1 MSLPETSAQLTEFI
15 QQFAQAFS
23 QNQLLRL
30 VLSRYEGSQPE
41 LNRIQIRPILLKTGT
56 QLSVLFENKTFDQT
70 KNFSLDA
77 LLPVLNQWLTSEF
90 KSALLECNGSETQLT
105 VSKKGKFLLNKRKT
119 SVQGSVP
126 LQSHNREK
134 QRFIDSDVPFLRE
147 LGIAGHD
154 GQIAPTMQKKWKQI
168 NKFIEIFA
176 RAIKESGL
184 LERRDLKIA
193 DFGSGKAYLTFA
205 IAHYL
210 EQIQLSASV
219 IGVEL
224 RQSLVD
230 LCNTTAARLNQTGIR
245 FEQGDVQHYQST
257 GLDVMI
263 ALHAC
268 DTATDH
274 AIHMGIKAG
283 ASVIMCSPCCH
294 KEIRPQ
300 MQSPAVLSPLLQHG
314 IHLGQEAEMLT
325 DGIRALL
332 LDAYGYDTQVF
343 EFIALE
349 HTSKNKMILAVKRQ
363 GPVVK
368 ARQQAVFAQISA
380 LKQFYG
386 VSEHCLES
394 LLAANQTPA
403 DSTSVAHGAS

>member
-1 MSLPETSAQLTEFI
+1 MTNLDVPAQLNEFI
-15 QQFAQAFS
+15 QQFSKAFT

-30 VLSRYEGSQPE
+30 VLSRYEGAQTE
-41 LNRIQIRPILLKTGT
+41 LNRLQIRPILLKAGT

-70 KNFSLDA
+70 KNFSLA
-77 LLPVLNQWLTSEF
+77 ELTPLLMQWLACDF
-90 KSALLECNGSETQLT
+90 KAALLECNGSETQLT
-105 VSKKGKFLLNKRKT
+105 VSKKGKFLLNTRKT
-119 SVQGSVP
+119 KTQTP
-126 LQSHNREK
+126 AQPQSHNREK
-134 QRFIDSDVPFLRE
+134 QRLIDSNASFLRE
-147 LGIAGHD
+147 LGITGSD

-176 RAIKESGL
+176 RALKEAGL
-184 LERRDLKIA
+184 LHRRDLTIA

-210 EQIQLSASV
+210 EQWALPAQV

-230 LCNTTAARLNQTGIR
+230 LCNTTAARLNQPGIR

-274 AIHMGIKAG
+274 AIHMGISAG
-283 ASVIMCSPCCH
+283 AAVVMCSPCCH
-294 KEIRPQ
+294 KQIRPQ

-349 HTSKNKMILAVKRQ
+349 HTSKNKMILAIKRP
-363 GPVVK
+363 GALDT
-368 ARQQAVFAQISA
+368 ARQQAVLAQISA

-386 VSEHCLES
+386 IEEHCLES
-394 LLAANQTPA
+394 LLAASQAPA
-403 DSTSVAHGAS
+403 VSASHTG

>member
-1 MSLPETSAQLTEFI
+1 MSQPELSVSLTGFI
-15 QQFAQAFS
+15 RQFVDAFA

-30 VLSRYEGSQPE
+30 VLSRYEGSQSE

-70 KNFSLDA
+70 KNFSPEA
-77 LLPVLNQWLTSEF
+77 LTPLLTQWLTTDF
-90 KSALLECNGSETQLT
+90 KAALLECNGSETQLT
-105 VSKKGKFLLNKRKT
+105 VSKKGKVLLNTRKT
-119 SVQGSVP
+119 ATAAVAP
-126 LQSHNREK
+126 LQNHNREK
-134 QRFIDSDVPFLRE
+134 QRFIDNQAPFLRE
-147 LGIAGHD
+147 LGIAGSD

-176 RAIKESGL
+176 RALKEAGL
-184 LERRDLKIA
+184 QERNNLTIA

-205 IAHYL
+205 VAHYL
-210 EQIQLSASV
+210 QQLALPASV

-230 LCNTTAARLNQTGIR
+230 LCNTTAARLNQPGIR

-274 AIHMGIKAG
+274 AIHMGIRAG

-300 MQSPAVLSPLLQHG
+300 LQSPAVLSPLLQHG

-332 LDAYGYDTQVF
+332 LDAHGYDTQVF

-349 HTSKNKMILAVKRQ
+349 HTSKNKMILAVKRP
-363 GPVVK
+363 GPVV
-368 ARQQAVFAQISA
+368 AVRQQAVLAQISA

-386 VSEHCLES
+386 IEQHCLEA
-394 LLAANQTPA
+394 LLAQGQAVSDGLVSPA
-403 DSTSVAHGAS
+403 AM

>member
-1 MSLPETSAQLTEFI
+1 MSSSDLNSQLADFI
-15 QQFAQAFS
+15 QQFSKAFTE
-23 QNQLLRL
+23 NQLLRL
-30 VLSRYEGSQPE
+30 VLSRYEGTQNE
-41 LNRIQIRPILLKTGT
+41 LNRLQIRPILLKTGT

-70 KNFSLDA
+70 KNFSLA
-77 LLPVLNQWLTSEF
+77 ELTPLLTQWLTTDF
-90 KSALLECNGSETQLT
+90 KAALLECNGSEIQLT

-119 SVQGSVP
+119 TSRAAIPPQG
-126 LQSHNREK
+126 HNREK
-134 QRFIDSDVPFLRE
+134 QRYIDSDAAFLRE
-147 LGIAGHD
+147 LGIAGDD

-176 RAIKESGL
+176 RAVKEAGL
-184 LERRDLKIA
+184 LDHDRLTIA

-210 EQIQLSASV
+210 QQTAVQASV

-224 RQSLVD
+224 RQRLVD
-230 LCNTTAARLNQTGIR
+230 LCNTTAARLNQSGIR

-274 AIHMGIKAG
+274 AIHMGIRAG
-283 ASVIMCSPCCH
+283 AAVIMCSPCCH

-300 MQSPAVLSPLLQHG
+300 MHSPAVLSPLLAHG

-349 HTSKNKMILAVKRQ
+349 HTSKNKMILAVKRAGAINTVRHQ
-363 GPVVK
+363 EVL
-368 ARQQAVFAQISA
+368 AQISA

-386 VSEHCLES
+386 VRQHCLET
-394 LLAANQTPA
+394 LLAPA
-403 DSTSVAHGAS
+403 PGIAATTGDVG

>member
-1 MSLPETSAQLTEFI
+1 MSQAEIAVPLAGFI
-15 QQFAQAFS
+15 RQFHDAFS

-30 VLSRYEGSQPE
+30 VLSRYAGNQSE

-70 KNFSLDA
+70 KNFSPDELTP
-77 LLPVLNQWLTSEF
+77 LLTQWLTTDF
-90 KSALLECNGSETQLT
+90 RAALLECNGSETQLT
-105 VSKKGKFLLNKRKT
+105 VSKKGKVLLNTRKT
-119 SVQGSVP
+119 ATAALAP
-126 LQSHNREK
+126 AQSHNREK
-134 QRFIDSDVPFLRE
+134 QRFIDSQAPFLRE
-147 LGIAGHD
+147 LGIAGSD

-176 RAIKESGL
+176 RALKEAGL
-184 LERRDLKIA
+184 LERGNLTIA

-205 IAHYL
+205 VAHYL
-210 EQIQLSASV
+210 QQLALPAEV

-230 LCNTTAARLNQTGIR
+230 LCNTTAARLNQPGIR

-274 AIHMGIKAG
+274 AIHMGIRAG

-300 MQSPAVLSPLLQHG
+300 LQSPAVLSPLLQHG

-332 LDAYGYDTQVF
+332 LEAHGYDTQVF

-349 HTSKNKMILAVKRQ
+349 HTSKNKMILAVKRE
-363 GPVVK
+363 GSVVA
-368 ARQQAVFAQISA
+368 ARQQAVLAQISA

-386 VSEHCLES
+386 IRQHCLEALLVQGS
-394 LLAANQTPA
+394 LSPA
-403 DSTSVAHGAS
+403 SLSPPEAI

>member
-1 MSLPETSAQLTEFI
+1 MSNVEFTGPLAEFI
-15 QQFAQAFS
+15 AQFSRAFTD
-23 QNQLLRL
+23 NQLMRL
-30 VLSRYEGSQPE
+30 VLSRYEGTQPE
-41 LNRIQIRPILLKTGT
+41 LNRVQIRPILLKTGT

-70 KNFSLDA
+70 RNFNLDE
-77 LLPVLNQWLTSEF
+77 LLPLLTQWLQSEF
-90 KSALLECNGSETQLT
+90 KSALLQGNGFETQLT
-105 VSKKGKFLLNKRKT
+105 VSKKGKVLLSKRKT
-119 SVQGSVP
+119 GQQEIA
-126 LQSHNREK
+126 LTQSHNREK
-134 QRFIDSDVPFLRE
+134 QRLIDPQAGFLRE
-147 LGIAGHD
+147 LGIAGSD

-176 RAIKESGL
+176 KALKDSGL
-184 LERRDLKIA
+184 QQKADLTIA

-205 IAHYL
+205 VAHYL
-210 EQIQLSASV
+210 QQLAVPASV

-230 LCNTTAARLNQTGIR
+230 LCNTTAARLNQPGIR

-274 AIHMGIKAG
+274 AIHMGIRAG
-283 ASVIMCSPCCH
+283 AAVIMCSPCCH
-294 KEIRPQ
+294 KQIRPQ
-300 MQSPAVLSPLLQHG
+300 MQSPAILAPLLQHG

-343 EFIALE
+343 EFIGLE
-349 HTSKNKMILAVKRQ
+349 HTSKNKMILAVKRT
-363 GPVVK
+363 GTVAE
-368 ARQQAVFAQISA
+368 ARQHKVLAQVSA

-386 VSEHCLES
+386 VTEHCLEQ
-394 LLAANQTPA
+394 LLTAQ
-403 DSTSVAHGAS
+403 

>member
-1 MSLPETSAQLTEFI
+1 MSQPDLSAPLAGFI
-15 QQFAQAFS
+15 RQFLDAFN

-30 VLSRYEGSQPE
+30 VLSRYEGSQSE
-41 LNRIQIRPILLKTGT
+41 LNRIQIRPILLKTGI

-70 KNFSLDA
+70 KNFSAEA
-77 LLPVLNQWLTSEF
+77 LTPLLTQWLTTDF
-90 KSALLECNGSETQLT
+90 KAALLECNGSETQLT
-105 VSKKGKFLLNKRKT
+105 ISKKGKVLCNTRKT
-119 SVQGSVP
+119 GGASGAP

-134 QRFIDSDVPFLRE
+134 QRFIDSDAPFLRE
-147 LGIAGHD
+147 LGISGSD

-176 RAIKESGL
+176 RALKEAAL
-184 LERRDLKIA
+184 LGPDPLTIA

-205 IAHYL
+205 VAHYL
-210 EQIQLSASV
+210 QQLAQPATV

-230 LCNTTAARLNQTGIR
+230 LCNTTAARLNQPGIR

-274 AIHMGIKAG
+274 AIHMGIRAG
-283 ASVIMCSPCCH
+283 AAVIMCSPCCH

-300 MQSPAVLSPLLQHG
+300 LQSPAILSPLLQHG

-332 LDAYGYDTQVF
+332 LEAYGYDTQVF

-349 HTSKNKMILAVKRQ
+349 HTSKNKMILAVKRS
-363 GPVVK
+363 GPIN
-368 ARQQAVFAQISA
+368 ASRQQAVLAQVSA

-386 VSEHCLES
+386 VSRHCLES
-394 LLAANQTPA
+394 LLAAEVSGP
-403 DSTSVAHGAS
+403 SL

>member
-1 MSLPETSAQLTEFI
+1 MTQADVSPQLHEFI
-15 QQFAQAFS
+15 QQFSQAFQ

-30 VLSRYEGSQPE
+30 VLSRYEGPQAE
-41 LNRIQIRPILLKTGT
+41 LLRLQIRPILLKQGT
-56 QLSVLFENKTFDQT
+56 LLSLLFENKTFDQT
-70 KNFSLDA
+70 KNLTLEA
-77 LLPVLNQWLTSEF
+77 LQPLLAQWLGLQF
-90 KSALLECNGSETQLT
+90 KAALLECSGEEIQLT
-105 VSKKGKFLLNKRKT
+105 VSKKGKVLLHKRKT
-119 SVQGSVP
+119 SPQAAQP
-126 LQSHNREK
+126 PQLHNREK
-134 QRFIDSDVPFLRE
+134 QRWIDPQAPFLRE
-147 LGIAGHD
+147 LGISGSD

-176 RAIKESGL
+176 RALKESGL
-184 LERRDLKIA
+184 VSQSALQVA
-193 DFGSGKAYLTFA
+193 DFGSGKAYLSFA
-205 IAHYL
+205 VAHYL
-210 EQIQLSASV
+210 QQAGVQADV

-230 LCNTTAARLNQTGIR
+230 LCNTTAARLNQPGIR

-274 AIHMGIKAG
+274 AIHMGIRAG
-283 ASVIMCSPCCH
+283 AAVIMCSPCCH
-294 KEIRPQ
+294 KQVRPQ
-300 MQSPAVLSPLLQHG
+300 LQSPAVLSPLLQHG

-332 LDAYGYDTQVF
+332 LEAEGYDTQVF

-349 HTSKNKMILAVKRQ
+349 HTSKNKMILAVKRRGSASQ
-363 GPVVK
+363 SAK
-368 ARQQAVFAQISA
+368 DAVLAQVHA

-386 VSEHCLES
+386 IREHCLET
-394 LLAANQTPA
+394 LLMPAPAA
-403 DSTSVAHGAS
+403 STSHGSE

>member
-1 MSLPETSAQLTEFI
+1 MTNLDVPAQLNEFI
-15 QQFAQAFS
+15 QQFSKAFT

-30 VLSRYEGSQPE
+30 VLSRYEGAQTE
-41 LNRIQIRPILLKTGT
+41 LNRLQIRPILLKAGT

-70 KNFSLDA
+70 KNFSLA
-77 LLPVLNQWLTSEF
+77 ELTPLLMQWLASDF
-90 KSALLECNGSETQLT
+90 KAALLECNGSETQLT
-105 VSKKGKFLLNKRKT
+105 VSKKGKFLLNTRKT
-119 SVQGSVP
+119 STQIP
-126 LQSHNREK
+126 AQPQSHNREK
-134 QRFIDSDVPFLRE
+134 QRFIDSNAPFLRE
-147 LGIAGHD
+147 LGITGSD

-176 RAIKESGL
+176 RALKEAGL
-184 LERRDLKIA
+184 LHRRDLTIA

-210 EQIQLSASV
+210 EQLTLPAQV

-230 LCNTTAARLNQTGIR
+230 LCNTTAARLNQPGIR

-274 AIHMGIKAG
+274 AIHMGIRAG
-283 ASVIMCSPCCH
+283 AAVVMCSPCCH
-294 KEIRPQ
+294 KQIRPQ

-314 IHLGQEAEMLT
+314 IHLGQEAEMVT

-349 HTSKNKMILAVKRQ
+349 HTSKNKMILAVKRP
-363 GPVVK
+363 GAVDA
-368 ARQQAVFAQISA
+368 ARQQAVLAQISA
-380 LKQFYG
+380 LKQFYRIE
-386 VSEHCLES
+386 EHCLES
-394 LLAANQTPA
+394 LLAASQAPA
-403 DSTSVAHGAS
+403 VSASHTG

>member
-1 MSLPETSAQLTEFI
+1 MSHPELSAPLTGFI
-15 QQFAQAFS
+15 RQFLDAFS

-30 VLSRYEGSQPE
+30 VLSRYEGKQSE
-41 LNRIQIRPILLKTGT
+41 LNRVQIRPILLKSGT
-56 QLSVLFENKTFDQT
+56 LLSVLFENKTFDQT
-70 KNFSLDA
+70 KNFSPEA
-77 LLPVLNQWLTSEF
+77 LTPLLTQWLTTDF
-90 KSALLECNGSETQLT
+90 KAALLQCNGSETQLT
-105 VSKKGKFLLNKRKT
+105 VSKKGKYLLNTRKT
-119 SVQGSVP
+119 TSQASTAA
-126 LQSHNREK
+126 QSHNREK
-134 QRFIDSDVPFLRE
+134 QRFIDSDAPFLRE
-147 LGIAGHD
+147 LGIAGDD

-176 RAIKESGL
+176 RAVKDAGL
-184 LERRDLKIA
+184 LEREGLTIA

-210 EQIQLSASV
+210 LQLGTAASV

-230 LCNTTAARLNQTGIR
+230 LCNTTAARLNQPGIR

-274 AIHMGIKAG
+274 AIHMGIRAG
-283 ASVIMCSPCCH
+283 AAVIMCSPCCH

-300 MQSPAVLSPLLQHG
+300 MHSPAVLSPLLQHG

-349 HTSKNKMILAVKRQ
+349 HTSKNKMILAVKRPGAINTQ
-363 GPVVK
+363 
-368 ARQQAVFAQISA
+368 RQQTVLAQISA

-386 VSEHCLES
+386 VRQHCLES
-394 LLAANQTPA
+394 LLV
-403 DSTSVAHGAS
+403 SVPDMMGDVG

>member
-1 MSLPETSAQLTEFI
+1 MSQPELSASLAGFI
-15 QQFAQAFS
+15 RQFLDAFS

-30 VLSRYEGSQPE
+30 VLSRYEGNQSE
-41 LNRIQIRPILLKTGT
+41 LNRIQIRPILLKSGT

-70 KNFSLDA
+70 KNFSPEELTP
-77 LLPVLNQWLTSEF
+77 LLTQWLTTEF
-90 KSALLECNGSETQLT
+90 KAALLECNGSETQLT
-105 VSKKGKFLLNKRKT
+105 VSKKGKVLSNTRKT
-119 SVQGSVP
+119 GTAAAAP

-134 QRFIDSDVPFLRE
+134 QRFIDSQAPFLRE
-147 LGIAGHD
+147 LGIAGSD

-176 RAIKESGL
+176 RALKEAGL
-184 LERRDLKIA
+184 LEHKSLTIA

-205 IAHYL
+205 VAHYL
-210 EQIQLSASV
+210 QQLALPATV

-230 LCNTTAARLNQTGIR
+230 LCNTTAARLNQPGIR

-274 AIHMGIKAG
+274 AIHMGIRAG

-300 MQSPAVLSPLLQHG
+300 LQSPAVLSPLLQHG

-332 LDAYGYDTQVF
+332 LEAYGYDTQVF

-349 HTSKNKMILAVKRQ
+349 HTSKNKMILAVKRP
-363 GPVVK
+363 GPVVP
-368 ARQQAVFAQISA
+368 ARQLAVLAQISA

-386 VSEHCLES
+386 INRHCLES
-394 LLAANQTPA
+394 LLAE
-403 DSTSVAHGAS
+403 GALAPMPPLV

>member
-1 MSLPETSAQLTEFI
+1 MSQAELAVPLAGFI
-15 QQFAQAFS
+15 RQFLDAFS

-30 VLSRYEGSQPE
+30 VLSRYAGNQSE

-70 KNFSLDA
+70 KNFSPEELTP
-77 LLPVLNQWLTSEF
+77 LLTQWLTSDF
-90 KSALLECNGSETQLT
+90 KAALLECNGSETQLT
-105 VSKKGKFLLNKRKT
+105 VSKKGKVLLHTRKT
-119 SVQGSVP
+119 ATTAIAPAQN
-126 LQSHNREK
+126 HNREK
-134 QRFIDSDVPFLRE
+134 QRFIDSQAPFLRE
-147 LGIAGHD
+147 LGIAGSD

-176 RAIKESGL
+176 RALKEAGL
-184 LERRDLKIA
+184 LERADLTIA

-205 IAHYL
+205 VAHYL
-210 EQIQLSASV
+210 AQLALPATV

-230 LCNTTAARLNQTGIR
+230 LCNTTAARLNQPGIR

-268 DTATDH
+268 DTATDY
-274 AIHMGIKAG
+274 AIFMGIRAG

-300 MQSPAVLSPLLQHG
+300 LQSPAVLSPLLQHG

-332 LDAYGYDTQVF
+332 LDAHGYDTQVF

-349 HTSKNKMILAVKRQ
+349 HTSKNKMILAVKRS
-363 GPVVK
+363 GPVNAV
-368 ARQQAVFAQISA
+368 RQQAVLAQISA

-386 VSEHCLES
+386 IKQHCLEA
-394 LLAANQTPA
+394 LLNEAPE
-403 DSTSVAHGAS
+403 STSA

>member
-1 MSLPETSAQLTEFI
+1 MTQADTSVELSEFI
-15 QQFAQAFS
+15 QQFSAAFE

-30 VLSRYEGSQPE
+30 VLSRYEGPQAE
-41 LNRIQIRPILLKTGT
+41 LERLQIRPILLKTGT

-70 KNFSLDA
+70 KNLPLQA
-77 LLPVLNQWLTSEF
+77 LQPLLREWLGPQF
-90 KSALLECNGSETQLT
+90 KAALLECNGVEIQLT
-105 VSKKGKFLLNKRKT
+105 ISKKGKVLLNKRKT
-119 SVQGSVP
+119 NVQQELLP
-126 LQSHNREK
+126 QQHNREK
-134 QRFIDSDVPFLRE
+134 QRWIDPQAPFLRE
-147 LGIAGHD
+147 LGINGSD

-176 RAIKESGL
+176 RALKESGL
-184 LERRDLKIA
+184 AQRSALQVA

-210 EQIQLSASV
+210 QQTGIQGAV

-230 LCNTTAARLNQTGIR
+230 LCNTTAARLNQHGIR

-274 AIHMGIKAG
+274 AIHMGIRAG
-283 ASVIMCSPCCH
+283 AAVIMCSPCCH
-294 KEIRPQ
+294 KQIRPQ
-300 MQSPAVLSPLLQHG
+300 MHSPAVLSPLLQHG

-332 LDAYGYDTQVF
+332 LEAHGYDTQVF

-349 HTSKNKMILAVKRQ
+349 HTSKNKMILAIKRQ
-363 GPVVK
+363 TPLS
-368 ARQQAVFAQISA
+368 AASQQAVLAQVSA

-394 LLAANQTPA
+394 LLASAA
-403 DSTSVAHGAS
+403 SASTS